1 MSKILT
7 KIINCTIKGLQSKQ
21 QKTEQPRKEKKNS
34 LRKHPENSPAYNG
47 TTNSKYKHQCSICD
61 KE

>member
-1 MSKILT
+1 LT
-7 KIINCTIKGLQSKQ
+7 KRLNCTLQPKQ
-21 QKTEQPRKEKKNS
+21 YKTEQSKKNS
-34 LRKHPENSPAYNG
+34 LGKHPENSPAYNG